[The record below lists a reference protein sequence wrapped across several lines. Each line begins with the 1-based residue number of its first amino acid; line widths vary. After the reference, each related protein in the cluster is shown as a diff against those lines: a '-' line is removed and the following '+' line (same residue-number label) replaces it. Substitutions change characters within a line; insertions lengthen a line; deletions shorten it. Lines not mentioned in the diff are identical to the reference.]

1 MFYETVIRTG
11 EVAMALDQTRT
22 KDETV
27 LETLANW
34 GAEAPGNWPELACA
48 RVAQAFED
56 TVACM
61 IAGADDLSPLKVRK
75 GIKGWGS
82 GDASVVGQ
90 AAKAPAPWAAMAN
103 GAAAH
108 ALDYDDNVQVVLGHT
123 SAVQVPALLALGEAV
138 GATGAHLIDAYIVGF
153 EIGMVLGHGVNW
165 SHYNIGWHSTST
177 IIEIG
182 AAGACGRLLGLDRV
196 GMAHALSLGT
206 SMACGPKAQFG
217 SMAKSFHAGLAAH
230 HAVTSAQLAAVGLEG
245 RMEVLEAPMGF
256 LELFGGNFPPGW
268 ESALDGFGEKLA
280 ILEHG
285 IVPKRHPCC
294 ASTHKC
300 LDAVLDLRHEYGF
313 TAEQVESVHTVVGS
327 SNKRNLSYDN
337 PQNDREA
344 KFSMQYCLAL
354 GLIQDQLSIADFAPD
369 AVFRQEIRDL
379 IPRITMDAFP
389 VERER
394 AGEPSPDHEVTVH
407 LKDGTVLRTTRA
419 NPRGTI
425 HDPFDDAD
433 RAAKF
438 EDCTAGKL
446 APSSAAALAAELSQ
460 FGKLANLDNVMRFL
474 RFDVE

>member
-1 MFYETVIRTG
+1 
-11 EVAMALDQTRT
+11 MALDQAHT
-22 KDETV
+22 KDEPV

-34 GAEAPGNWPELACA
+34 AAEASAEWPELARERA
-48 RVAQAFED
+48 AQAIED

-61 IAGADDLSPLKVRK
+61 VAGADDLCPVKVRK
-75 GIKGWGS
+75 GITHFGS
-82 GDASVVGQ
+82 GTSSVVGQ
-90 AAKAPAPWAAMAN
+90 SEKAPAPWAAMAN

-138 GATGAHLIDAYIVGF
+138 GATGKQVVDAYIIGF
-153 EIGMVLGHGVNW
+153 EIGMALGRGVNW

-177 IIEIG
+177 IIEI
-182 AAGACGRLLGLDRV
+182 ATAGACARLLGLDRA

-206 SMACGPKAQFG
+206 SMAGGPKAQFG
-217 SMAKSFHAGLAAH
+217 SMAKSFHAGLAAQQ
-230 HAVTSAQLAAVGLEG
+230 AITSAQLAAAGLEG

-256 LELFGGNFPPGW
+256 LELFGGKFPPGW
-268 ESALDGFGEKLA
+268 ENALDGFGQTLA

-300 LDAVLDLRHEYGF
+300 LDAVLDLRREHGF
-313 TAEQVESVHTVVGS
+313 TADQVDSVHTVVGS
-327 SNKRNLSYDN
+327 SNKRNLSYDD

-354 GLIQDQLSIADFAPD
+354 GLVQDHLRIADFAPE
-369 AVFRQEIRDL
+369 AVYRPELRAL

-394 AGEPSPDHEVTVH
+394 AGETPPDHEVTVR
-407 LKDGTVLRTTRA
+407 LKDGTVFETTRA
-419 NPRGTI
+419 HPRGTI
-425 HDPFDDAD
+425 HDPFDAAD
-433 RAAKF
+433 RAAKYA
-438 EDCTAGKL
+438 DCIAGKL
-446 APSSAAALAAELSQ
+446 DDNDSAALADV
-460 FGKLANLDNVMRFL
+460 LARFEAVNDLDEVMRFL
-474 RFDVE
+474 RFDLG